1 MPDRPAPAEA
11 LDRIT
16 ADALALRRALRT
28 NATNHAHALAALITD
43 AQDLAGTT
51 LWLFL
56 DLAQHTPRTSA
67 DLLLLDRVAQIAP
80 RPALDRRT
88 AASAAT
94 GNVRPVATPGTH
106 SRRTGRKPK
115 YVQYE

>member
-1 MPDRPAPAEA
+1 VPDRPAPAEA

-28 NATNHAHALAALITD
+28 NATNHAHALAALIPD

-88 AASAAT
+88 AASRAWS
-94 GNVRPVATPGTH
+94 GLYWCWYVAVA
-106 SRRTGRKPK
+106 GRAGAGPEGE
-115 YVQYE
+115 QCL